1 MTQEL
6 RRDPLLSRYEGWRSF
21 AEAPSIGAQTRLNRE
36 QLFALGDAA
45 REEYNERR
53 RTHHASFLIKTPQV
67 ATIHAHL
74 WDLLDANMQG
84 TDRVKGAAVVDAP
97 PALGKSTTVNAF
109 GREFHQQQIRRFGTH
124 LDDGQT
130 LHIPVCRVG
139 FAGNM
144 TTRGL
149 NEMILGF
156 YAHPAVATSRNA
168 NVRNRNLAATAA
180 DCVQRHGTRLLI
192 VDDVHFLKMHTK
204 DGIEV
209 ANELKWLANG
219 YPATFL
225 FTGVDLRNTGLL
237 SEGFQGRRTAMAQTA
252 RRWTLLTMEP
262 FSIVDEAAARTWK
275 TLLAT
280 IETKLL
286 LADARDGMLQEMAD
300 YLFERSTGMIG
311 SLFELI
317 IRGCARAIRT
327 ESEQISR
334 DLLDG
339 IRIDEAAEERRSHV
353 ARETEQR
360 RLHSSSRQRP
370 EKAG

>member
-1 MTQEL
+1 MTIDL
-6 RRDPLLSRYEGWRSF
+6 RRDSLLSRYEGWRSF
-21 AEAPSIGAQTRLNRE
+21 AEAPTATPPPQLSCKQLN
-36 QLFALGDAA
+36 ALSADA
-45 REEYNERR
+45 RENYNDQR
-53 RTHHASFLIKTPQV
+53 RTFHASFLVKTPQV
-67 ATIHAHL
+67 SKVHAHL

-109 GREFHQQQIRRFGTH
+109 GREFHQQQIRKHGQY
-124 LDDGQT
+124 LDDGQI

-156 YAHPAVATSRNA
+156 YAHPAAGTTRGGHL
-168 NVRNRNLAATAA
+168 RNRNLAAAAA

-192 VDDVHFLKMHTK
+192 VDDVHFLKMHTN
-204 DGIEV
+204 DGIQV
-209 ANELKWLANG
+209 ANELKWLANE

-237 SEGFQGRRTAMAQTA
+237 AEGFHGRRTAMAQTA

-262 FSIVDEAAARTWK
+262 FSTADQAAERTWQA
-275 TLLAT
+275 LLAT
-280 IETKLL
+280 VEKKLVL
-286 LADARDGMLQEMAD
+286 TDASEGMLQELAD
-300 YLFERSTGMIG
+300 YLLERSTGMIG
-311 SLFELI
+311 SLFELVT
-317 IRGCARAIRT
+317 RGCARAIRT
-327 ESEQISR
+327 GRERITRE
-334 DLLDG
+334 LLDE
-339 IRIDEAAEERRSHV
+339 IRIDEAAEERRLSV

-360 RLHSSSRQRP
+360 RSRRRTSSAKTRS
-370 EKAG
+370 E

>member
-1 MTQEL
+1 MTIDL
-6 RRDPLLSRYEGWRSF
+6 RRDALLSRYEGWRTF
-21 AEAPSIGAQTRLNRE
+21 AEAPTPTAPRRLRPKQLNALSPGERE
-36 QLFALGDAA
+36 HYDDL
-45 REEYNERR
+45 R
-53 RTHHASFLIKTPQV
+53 RTFHASFLVRTPQV
-67 ATIHAHL
+67 SEVHSHL

-109 GREFHQQQIRRFGTH
+109 GREFHQQQIRKHGQY

-130 LHIPVCRVG
+130 MHIPVCRVG
-139 FAGNM
+139 FTGNM

-156 YAHPAVATSRNA
+156 YAHPAAGATRGGHL
-168 NVRNRNLAATAA
+168 RNRNLAAAAA

-192 VDDVHFLKMHTK
+192 IDDVHFLKMHTN

-209 ANELKWLANG
+209 ANELKWLANE

-237 SEGFQGRRTAMAQTA
+237 AEGFHGRRTAMAQTA

-262 FSIVDEAAARTWK
+262 FSTADQTAERTWRA
-275 TLLAT
+275 LLAT
-280 IETKLL
+280 IETKLVL
-286 LADARDGMLQEMAD
+286 SEANDGMLQELTD

-311 SLFELI
+311 SLFELVT
-317 IRGCARAIRT
+317 RGCARAIRT
-327 ESEQISR
+327 GEERITR
-334 DLLDG
+334 DLLDL
-339 IRIDEAAEERRSHV
+339 IRVDEAAEERRRSI

-360 RLHSSSRQRP
+360 RSRPRTRA
-370 EKAG
+370 KIGTG